1 MGVSVTCADSEE
13 EAKELSWSRWFWR
26 IKGNRGVRGGIPSP
40 EERHDF
46 DFSAAELD
54 YVDYLKQRSIYGT
67 PAQVRDRL
75 EELARVYDVDECIV
89 LTITYNYADRLRSYE
104 LVAKEFG
111 LERIDDAFGLDAVAK
126 ESPTSD

>member
-1 MGVSVTCADSEE
+1 M
-13 EAKELSWSRWFWR
+13 
-26 IKGNRGVRGGIPSP
+26 
-40 EERHDF
+40 
-46 DFSAAELD
+46 
-54 YVDYLKQRSIYGT
+54 
-67 PAQVRDRL
+67 RDRL